1 LSGRYSIAVLIAANL
16 LPLVGVLFWGWDV
29 FFLLLLFWCENVII
43 GVFGIARLI
52 VASDTE
58 NAGEGLFLPAFFLI
72 HYGGF
77 MFGHFML
84 LFFLI
89 HYGGFMFGHF
99 MLLFAMYSSHVAGAG
114 QSAEPADYYSMV
126 IENLNWIAVVA
137 LFISHGWS
145 FVENYM
151 GKREY
156 ENLRPGAAMALPY
169 RRVMITH
176 VALLAGGFF
185 LVERG
190 QPLVGLVLLVLLKI
204 ILDVTFHR
212 REHSRLGP
220 MRVFQP

>member
-84 LFFLI
+84 LF
-89 HYGGFMFGHF
+89 
-99 MLLFAMYSSHVAGAG
+99 AMYSSHAAGAG